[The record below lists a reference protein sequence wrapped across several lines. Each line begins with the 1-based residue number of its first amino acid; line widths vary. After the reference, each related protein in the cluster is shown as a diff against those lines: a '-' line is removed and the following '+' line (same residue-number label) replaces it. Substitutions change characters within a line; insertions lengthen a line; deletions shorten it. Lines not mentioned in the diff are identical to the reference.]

1 MHNKNPMTYMLSTNE
16 QIQMQLNINNAI
28 SELNDINIKIARI
41 MEYIDSDDITIQID
55 EAMNNID
62 NAISE
67 LSAVEL

>member
-1 MHNKNPMTYMLSTNE
+1 MLSENE
-16 QIQMQLNINNAI
+16 QIQMQLKINNAI

-41 MEYIDSDDITIQID
+41 MEYIDNDNITIQID

>member
-1 MHNKNPMTYMLSTNE
+1 MLSTNE

-41 MEYIDSDDITIQID
+41 MEYIDNDNITIQID

-62 NAISE
+62 NAITE

>member
-1 MHNKNPMTYMLSTNE
+1 MLKQNGVKMLSENE
-16 QIQMQLNINNAI
+16 QIQLQLKINNAI

-41 MEYIDSDDITIQID
+41 MEYIDNDNITIQID

>member
-1 MHNKNPMTYMLSTNE
+1 MLSENE
-16 QIQMQLNINNAI
+16 QIQMQLKINNAI
-28 SELNDINIKIARI
+28 SDLNDINIKIARI
-41 MEYIDSDDITIQID
+41 MEYIDNDNITIQID

>member
-1 MHNKNPMTYMLSTNE
+1 MLSTNE

-41 MEYIDSDDITIQID
+41 MEYIDNDNITIQID

-62 NAISE
+62 NAITE
-67 LSAVEL
+67 LSAVEF

>member
-1 MHNKNPMTYMLSTNE
+1 MLSENE
-16 QIQMQLNINNAI
+16 QIQMQLKINNAI

-41 MEYIDSDDITIQID
+41 MEYIDSDNITIQID

>member
-1 MHNKNPMTYMLSTNE
+1 
-16 QIQMQLNINNAI
+16 MQLNINNAI
-28 SELNDINIKIARI
+28 SELNDIHIKIARI
-41 MEYIDSDDITIQID
+41 MEYIDSDNITIQID

>member
-1 MHNKNPMTYMLSTNE
+1 MLSTNE
-16 QIQMQLNINNAI
+16 QIQMQLKINNAI

-41 MEYIDSDDITIQID
+41 MEYIDNDNITIQID
-55 EAMNNID
+55 EAINNID

>member
-1 MHNKNPMTYMLSTNE
+1 MLSENE
-16 QIQMQLNINNAI
+16 QIQMQLKINNAI

-41 MEYIDSDDITIQID
+41 MEYIDNDNITIQID

-62 NAISE
+62 NAITE

>member
-1 MHNKNPMTYMLSTNE
+1 MLSTNE
-16 QIQMQLNINNAI
+16 QIQMQLKINNAI

-41 MEYIDSDDITIQID
+41 MEYIDSDNITIQID

-62 NAISE
+62 NAITE

>member
-1 MHNKNPMTYMLSTNE
+1 MLSTNE
-16 QIQMQLNINNAI
+16 QIQMQLKINNAI

>member
-1 MHNKNPMTYMLSTNE
+1 MLSENE
-16 QIQMQLNINNAI
+16 QIQLQLKINNAI

-41 MEYIDSDDITIQID
+41 MEYIDNDNITIQID